1 MSEYEKWYDNYRAI
15 SHRKEIIE
23 DDKEFNSSKV
33 TKELNEYFIDLT
45 KKYSQEIRINLDAL
59 EQITLSSIDMATYN
73 KIGPYK
79 LTVPLFPIITNTYK
93 INYGQPLNM

>member
-1 MSEYEKWYDNYRAI
+1 MPKKHI
-15 SHRKEIIE
+15 LIIE
-23 DDKEFNSSKV
+23 DEKEFNSSKV

-79 LTVPLFPIITNTYK
+79 LAVPLFPIITNTYK
-93 INYGQPLNM
+93 LNYGQPLNM